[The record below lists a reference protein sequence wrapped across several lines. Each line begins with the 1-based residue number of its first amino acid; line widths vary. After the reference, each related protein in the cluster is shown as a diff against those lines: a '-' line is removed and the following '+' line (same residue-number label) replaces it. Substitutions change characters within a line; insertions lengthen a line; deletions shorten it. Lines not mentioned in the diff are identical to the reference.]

1 VFAFGIL
8 HGGIEVEEKSKE
20 EPVYEKLNLN
30 ECMIIS
36 KGEKGILIA
45 CNKDG
50 DVELK
55 RIP

>member
-1 VFAFGIL
+1 MSVCFRNSA
-8 HGGIEVEEKSKE
+8 KE

-55 RIP
+55 RIPYPKSDE